1 MRLWHQD
8 LIMKLPS
15 QQLLG
20 QHREICALR
29 GLGWNKRH
37 SVVDYVFEHPYE
49 YLYAFH
55 LLVIS
60 EMEKRGY
67 QIDGLWREISYRGKR
82 IGFDTSLLSRDVIVI
97 DKPIYEEHN
106 QEYLQECI
114 DNLHR
119 KGVDI

>member
-8 LIMKLPS
+8 LIIKLPS

-20 QHREICALR
+20 QHRELCALR

-37 SVVDYVFEHPYE
+37 SVVDYVFEYPYE

-55 LLVIS
+55 LLVMN
-60 EMEKRGY
+60 EMENRGY
-67 QIDGLWREISYRGKR
+67 QVDELWKNMCYRGKR
-82 IGFDTSLLSRDVIVI
+82 IGFDTSLLNQGMVVI
-97 DKPIYEEHN
+97 DRPIYQEHN
-106 QEYLQECI
+106 DTYLQECI